1 MNSQNAQIVLNAL
14 HQKFP
19 AMPNVRSLS
28 DEQKAWLQMKIQL
41 LADCVAPSQALLH
54 LQKIGKRLMHA
65 TEDIPDDE
73 MQRIV
78 SFVFDNMG
86 EIENAVGRVNHGKAE
101 Q

>member
-1 MNSQNAQIVLNAL
+1 MDTLNAKIVLDAL
-14 HQKFP
+14 HQKYP
-19 AMPNVRSLS
+19 AMPDVRSLS

-41 LADCVAPSQALLH
+41 LADCVAPSQTLLH

-78 SFVFDNMG
+78 SFVFENMG
-86 EIENAVGRVNHGKAE
+86 EIENAVGRVNYGRTE
-101 Q
+101 P

>member
-1 MNSQNAQIVLNAL
+1 MDTLNAKIVLDAL
-14 HQKFP
+14 HQKYP
-19 AMPNVRSLS
+19 AMPDVRSLS

-41 LADCVAPSQALLH
+41 LADCVAPSHTLLH

-78 SFVFDNMG
+78 SFVFENMG
-86 EIENAVGRVNHGKAE
+86 EIENAVGRVYYGRTE
-101 Q
+101 P

>member
-1 MNSQNAQIVLNAL
+1 
-14 HQKFP
+14 
-19 AMPNVRSLS
+19 MPNVRSLS

-41 LADCVAPSQALLH
+41 LADCVAPSQTLLH

-78 SFVFDNMG
+78 SFVFENMG
-86 EIENAVGRVNHGKAE
+86 EIEKMSKNG
-101 Q
+101 